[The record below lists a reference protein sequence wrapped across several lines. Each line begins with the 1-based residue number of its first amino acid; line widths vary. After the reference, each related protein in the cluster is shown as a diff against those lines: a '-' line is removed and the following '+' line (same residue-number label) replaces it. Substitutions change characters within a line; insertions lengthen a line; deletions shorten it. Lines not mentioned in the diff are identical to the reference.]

1 MFGGALALVATGV
14 TGAPLATGGG
24 HVAELIR
31 EREQTTAVVGDD
43 LVRGHGGGLL
53 RGLRARSHRVH
64 HCPTKWG
71 MCNLNLR
78 TRSARGRTRGGML
91 RPVPLLGADRAALD
105 RRVRATHRGTREASI
120 HKIRLRDIVRQLA
133 SMAPLHADLGVADL
147 AVLERFA
154 DPSALLNAGRTRLTK
169 LIAGASHH
177 HQGSD
182 RAEERGGAARAA
194 ASSMGST
201 RRSPSPN
208 SPPRLRARCDC
219 VEPLK
224 ENSSVTR
231 RDGRARIGW
240 STPTSSPEA
249 FGGSP
254 PSALPLSS
262 PRWVTRRALPTGP
275 RSGPSP
281 ASPRA
286 RPRPATPIT
295 RASRCR
301 RPAARSAD
309 DARPRRGHRR
319 ETRPSARRD
328 LPDSDGRARQEPHRR
343 ALGRGSRARVCRH
356 AHRDAP
362 RGP

>member
-1 MFGGALALVATGV
+1 MFGDALALVVTGA

-120 HKIRLRDIVRQLA
+120 HKIRLRDIVRQLV

-154 DPSALLNAGRTRLTK
+154 DPSALLNAGGPVSPSSSRAPHTTTRAPTGPRR
-169 LIAGASHH
+169 GA
-177 HQGSD
+177 
-182 RAEERGGAARAA
+182 GAARAA

-254 PSALPLSS
+254 PSALPLST
-262 PRWVTRRALPTGP
+262 PQWVARRALTTRP